1 MVGRLLGL
9 LVLHFVLTALPIVAA
24 MLVAARRGV
33 RSIPILLGLGVAVS
47 GGAAM
52 LSFWAY
58 YGDRTLGETVSYLVL
73 LGSLL
78 AIGWSFY
85 EGNVDR
91 RLLQSLAVPLGLWAL
106 GSAFLLLLGFVH
118 GGTEFPLQATSTRF
132 YGPLP
137 SDNFIPD
144 FFASWFYFHG
154 HSGHPLFPPDWL
166 ASDRPPL
173 QAGYVLAQRLPGRGV
188 DELDYEVL
196 GLVLQQLWIVALWA
210 LLLAAR
216 VGRVT
221 RALVMVAVLLSS
233 VAIVNGFYVWPKLLP
248 TAALLAAAAL
258 ILTPLWDE
266 ARRRL
271 WLGALLGALLGLA
284 MMGHG
289 ASIFGVIPLA
299 LLALFRGLP
308 SWRWLGV
315 LVLAGALVMVPWS
328 AYQKWGEP
336 PGNRLLKYQLAG
348 VVEIDNRGTLATIAD
363 SYREAGIGGTLHN
376 KAENFVTM
384 FGGGPMAE
392 QADAAVDAVSAGNL
406 DAALRDVRSILFY
419 NLIASLGLLVIAPVL
434 MLIGRSRGPR
444 HPAEWRLALLCFAT
458 LALGAVIWGLLMFGN
473 EASRTVLHQGSF
485 LLPVLGICGA
495 VCGLRATFPRF
506 AVPFVIFAA
515 GLILAIEAPVLDFLP
530 GTSYSVAGAVL
541 AAAVLAGFVAL
552 VARARVPSDDEGVA
566 SPAAAAP

>member
-1 MVGRLLGL
+1 MVGRLLTL
-9 LVLHFVLTALPIVAA
+9 LALHLVLTALPIVAA

-33 RSIPILLGLGVAVS
+33 RSVPILLGLGLAVS

-78 AIGWSFY
+78 AIGWSLY
-85 EGNVDR
+85 EGNLDR
-91 RLLQSLAVPLGLWAL
+91 RLLRSLAIPLCLWGL

-118 GGTEFPLQATSTRF
+118 GGTEIPTQTAATRF

-137 SDNFIPD
+137 SDNFIPS
-144 FFASWFYFHG
+144 FFAHWFYLHG
-154 HSGHPLFPPDWL
+154 HAGHPLFPPDWL
-166 ASDRPPL
+166 ASDRPQL
-173 QAGYVLAQRLPGRGV
+173 QTGYVLAQRLPGRGV
-188 DELDYEVL
+188 SELDYEVL
-196 GLVLQQLWIVALWA
+196 GLILQQLWIVALWA
-210 LLLAAR
+210 LLLAAGI
-216 VGRVT
+216 GRVT
-221 RALVMVAVLLSS
+221 RALVMVAVLLSG

-266 ARRRL
+266 TRRRL

-308 SWRWLGV
+308 SWRWLGA
-315 LVLAGALVMVPWS
+315 LVLAGALVVVPWS

-348 VVEIDNRGTLATIAD
+348 VVETDNRGTLATIAD
-363 SYREAGIGGTLHN
+363 SYREAGVGGTLHN

-392 QADAAVDAVSAGNL
+392 QADAAVDAVSAGDL
-406 DAALRDVRSILFY
+406 ETALREVRSIPFY

-506 AVPFVIFAA
+506 AVPFVAFAA
-515 GLILAIEAPVLDFLP
+515 GLILAIEAPALDPLP
-530 GTSYSVAGAVL
+530 GTSYSAAAAVL
-541 AAAVLAGFVAL
+541 AAAALASFVAL
-552 VARARVPSDDEGVA
+552 IVRARVPSDDEGVA